1 MLGLTAVGVCGSG
14 SVYVSFFFFS
24 PSFFFM
30 NDELEVAGV
39 CICPAGWIFIRKA
52 SSRAGEV
59 MLEEGR
65 VSDGEASAL
74 PCSRSEV

>member
-14 SVYVSFFFFS
+14 SVYVSFFF
-24 PSFFFM
+24 M

-39 CICPAGWIFIRKA
+39 CICPAGWSFIRKA

-65 VSDGEASAL
+65 VSDGEARAL
-74 PCSRSEV
+74 PLSRSEV

>member
-1 MLGLTAVGVCGSG
+1 MRLFSC
-14 SVYVSFFFFS
+14 FS
-24 PSFFFM
+24 PHLFFFM

-39 CICPAGWIFIRKA
+39 CICPAGWSFIRKA

-74 PCSRSEV
+74 PLSRSEV